1 MTRVIRLHLSRA
13 QARMKRQA
21 DKHRSE
27 RSFAVG
33 DSVYLKLQP
42 YVQSSI
48 ATRSNNKLS
57 FRFFGPFTILER
69 IGEVAYRLQLPASS
83 TIHPVFHVSQLKRAV
98 GRNQVL
104 VPHLPQGAVALQVHM
119 RILQR
124 RMITRGGRSVRQ
136 VKVLWSDTDLELA
149 TWEDEEALQVKFP
162 AASAWGQAST
172 QAGGNVEAR
181 TPTNVEE
188 QVTSV
193 KGSSARAR
201 RPNSKF
207 IGPQWAV

>member
-1 MTRVIRLHLSRA
+1 
-13 QARMKRQA
+13 
-21 DKHRSE
+21 
-27 RSFAVG
+27 
-33 DSVYLKLQP
+33 
-42 YVQSSI
+42 
-48 ATRSNNKLS
+48 
-57 FRFFGPFTILER
+57 
-69 IGEVAYRLQLPASS
+69 VAYRLQLPASS

-172 QAGGNVEAR
+172 QVGGNVEAR
-181 TPTNVEE
+181 TATNVDE